1 MPVKKC
7 CLWKWIVWV
16 CIALVCLFTLLVYI
30 HRRLIRAIFKN
41 EPVPACP
48 HWLPALAKKL
58 LSEK

>member
-7 CLWKWIVWV
+7 CLWKWIMWV
-16 CIALVCLFTLLVYI
+16 CVALVCLFTLLVYI

-48 HWLPALAKKL
+48 HWLPILVKKL